1 MNGININGPK
11 IIFEIPVF
19 GGIPVTETVIN
30 SWIVMAI
37 IFFTGL
43 WLAHDL
49 KKKNP
54 SKRQIV
60 AEKLVT
66 MLYDLVEQTMG
77 KRGFSFAPY
86 IGTLFVF
93 SLLSSLSSMFGLRA
107 PTADYNTTLAW
118 ALITFFLVQYQ
129 GIKNKGVGGWLHGF
143 IEPMPLLMPLNIVG
157 EIANPISLSFRHYG
171 NIAAGLVIT
180 TLLYGALSALTSI
193 VFGGLQIPILQLGL
207 PAILSIYFDVFT
219 SGLQA
224 FIFCM
229 LTMVFISGNF
239 E

>member
-1 MNGININGPK
+1 MNGIEINGPK
-11 IIFEIPVF
+11 IIWNLPIF
-19 GGIPVTETVIN
+19 GGIPITETVVN
-30 SWIVMAI
+30 SWIIMAI

-49 KKKNP
+49 KKIP
-54 SKRQIV
+54 SKRQV
-60 AEKLVT
+60 MAEKLVT

-77 KRGFSFAPY
+77 KRGLSFAPY
-86 IGTLFVF
+86 IGTLFAF
-93 SLLSSLSSMFGLRA
+93 SLLSSLSGMFGLRA
-107 PTADYNTTLAW
+107 PTADYNTTLGW
-118 ALITFFLVQYQ
+118 ALVTFFLVQYQ
-129 GIKNKGVGGWLHGF
+129 GIKNKGVGGWLHAF
-143 IEPMPLLMPLNIVG
+143 IEPMPLLMPLNVVG

-180 TLLYGALSALTSI
+180 SLLYGGLSALTSI
-193 VFGGLQIPILQLGL
+193 IFGGLQIPILQLGL

-219 SGLQA
+219 AALQA